1 MKGALALST
10 MTARCFISLLVA
22 AGLLGGCSPGVTPR
36 QMEMDAEITYGLR
49 EQKILFEKR
58 IEFDQLTEDFLLTH
72 DPVFLAKMAGT
83 MARTELDIDKARSFL
98 ELQRPYHRGIAK
110 LRWETANEAMQMS
123 EKQLCEMLLITSELH
138 ILYGDPA
145 VARVNLDKLSSRFS
159 GDAFSAYR
167 DKAALLSSQ
176 VAETN
181 IRKAEI
187 DNQ

>member
-1 MKGALALST
+1 MKGALALSA

-110 LRWETANEAMQMS
+110 IRRQTAEEALQTG
-123 EKQLCEMLLITSELH
+123 EQHLCEMLLTASELH
-138 ILYGDPA
+138 LLYGDKTI
-145 VARVNLDKLSSRFS
+145 ARANLEKLEQRFP
-159 GDAFSAYR
+159 GDAFTEYR
-167 DKAALLSSQ
+167 EKARLLQSELDQ
-176 VAETN
+176 EG
-181 IRKAEI
+181 
-187 DNQ
+187 